1 MLSEWIDTGY
11 NNNNKKK
18 KRNKQ
23 SQILGAYTASQM
35 TQEPPVNSCQNVCL
49 V

>member
-1 MLSEWIDTGY
+1 MISEWIDTDY
-11 NNNNKKK
+11 KKKKK
-18 KRNKQ
+18 KRNEQ

-35 TQEPPVNSCQNVCL
+35 TQEPPVNICQNVCL